1 MRNPFSHTDARRPFE
16 SAPQAEVGDEL
27 QFHLEQ
33 RIRDYIAR
41 GMDPDTARS
50 TALERFGDV
59 RDVQREC
66 TELLESDRRA
76 EARRDWLADLR
87 QDLRFGVRSA
97 MRAKLFS
104 LLAIVTLAF
113 GIGANAAVFGVVKS
127 VLLDALPYADSDQ
140 LVRVYGYFRVSE
152 GNRSGLSAGEA
163 KDLLERPRTFSS
175 AAAFEGSPNDRVYT
189 SDGGA
194 HIIKMNWVQPA
205 LFHTLGVT
213 PILGRV
219 FRDEDAQSDTAF
231 TVVLSY
237 DAWQRMFNGDPH
249 IVGKAIRIS
258 SYPRTVI
265 GVLPRGFIAPS
276 GETDGFY
283 PLDLDLLLRNPVTA
297 RGSHWLGFVARRK
310 PGVSLQAAQQE
321 IITLSNDLS
330 REYPREDASIRLE
343 AISLHKSMAGD
354 TRTPLLV
361 LMASAGL
368 VLLITCANLAG
379 ALLSR
384 TISRRKEFAV
394 RVALGAGRERLVRQ
408 LFTES
413 VLLAVAGGVS
423 GILLAL
429 FGLSVLRH
437 LALPALPPYA
447 KLSLDAGTLAY
458 TMLLALLTGLAFGTV
473 PAFSVGRSSMQGVLR
488 DETRGTSESK
498 RSRRLRGAL
507 VAGQIALCLSLL
519 AGAGLLSRSLWRM
532 TSAPLGYNADGLTT
546 VDVQPPRGRFH
557 TPEEWGGFYQQL
569 EDQLRAIPGVSAVA
583 SVSELPSPTMN
594 NNGLAIEGVPLLRAD
609 AVPFVTYASVS
620 DDYFRTMGIPL
631 ISGRTFGADD
641 RPNAPTSIVIS
652 RALEKKFFPN
662 GGALGARI
670 RLGPDANEPWSVIV
684 GVVGDVRID
693 PARLGGE
700 PITYASRRQEPSG
713 VVSFLMRTQGNP
725 LDLDKNIQGVA
736 SRIDPD
742 LALHNVTTMRAR
754 LSEGLA
760 GRRLP
765 VVLMTAFGSLALL
778 LASVGVYEMFAA
790 MGAARE
796 REFGV
801 RVALGSSR
809 QRIAGLVLRQ
819 GATWMAI
826 GLAGGVIGVVLVGSL
841 LRSLLYGVKPFDPLT
856 LVATV
861 LMLFACASVAL
872 LGPVRRATK
881 VDPISVMR

>member
-1 MRNPFSHTDARRPFE
+1 MRNPFSHPDGRRPFE
-16 SAPQAEVGDEL
+16 SAPRAEVGDEL

-33 RIRDYIAR
+33 RIRDYVAR
-41 GMDPDTARS
+41 GMDPDTARA
-50 TALERFGDV
+50 TAIERFGDV
-59 RDVQREC
+59 SGVQREC
-66 TELLESDRRA
+66 TELLEDDRRA
-76 EARRDWLADLR
+76 EARRDWLADLK
-87 QDLRFGVRSA
+87 QDLRFGLRSA
-97 MRAKLFS
+97 MHAKLFT
-104 LLAIVTLAF
+104 LLAIVTLAL

-127 VLLDALPYADSDQ
+127 VLLDALPYADANQ

-152 GNRSGLSAGEA
+152 GDRAGLSAGEA
-163 KDLLERPRTFSS
+163 KDLIERPRSFSS
-175 AAAFEGSPNDRVYT
+175 AAAFEWTPSDRVYT
-189 SDGGA
+189 SEGGA
-194 HIIKMNWVQPA
+194 RIIKINWVQPG
-205 LFHTLGVT
+205 LFHTLGVS

-231 TVVLSY
+231 SIVLSH
-237 DAWQRMFNGDPH
+237 DAWQRLFNGDPH
-249 IVGKAIRIS
+249 IVGKSIRVS
-258 SYPRTVI
+258 GYSRTVI
-265 GVLPRGFIAPS
+265 GVLPRGFIAPA
-276 GETDGFY
+276 GQADGYY
-283 PLDLDLLLRNPVTA
+283 PLGLDLLLRNPVTA

-321 IITLSNDLS
+321 ITTLSNDLS
-330 REYPREDASIRLE
+330 REYPRDDASIQLK
-343 AISLHKSMAGD
+343 AISLHQSMAGD

-429 FGLSVLRH
+429 LGLSVLRH

-447 KLSLDAGTLAY
+447 KLSLDPGTVAY
-458 TMLLALLTGLAFGTV
+458 TMLLALLTGVAFGIV

-532 TSAPLGYNADGLTT
+532 TSAPLGYNPNGLTT
-546 VDVQPPRGRFH
+546 VAVQPPRGKFKSVA
-557 TPEEWGGFYQQL
+557 EWSAFYQQL
-569 EDQLRAIPGVSAVA
+569 EDRLRTLPGVSAIA
-583 SVSELPSPTMN
+583 SVSELPAASMN
-594 NNGLAIEGVPLLRAD
+594 NNGLVIEGAPPPPSD
-609 AVPFVTYASVS
+609 AQPFVTYASVS
-620 DDYFRTMGIPL
+620 DDYFRTMEIPL
-631 ISGRTFGADD
+631 LSGRTFGAEELPD
-641 RPNAPTSIVIS
+641 APSSIVIS
-652 RALEKKFFPN
+652 RAMEKKFWPN

-670 RLGPDANEPWSVIV
+670 RLGPDANAPWCVIV
-684 GVVGDVRID
+684 GVVGDVRND

-713 VVSFLMRTQGNP
+713 VVSFLIRTRGNP
-725 LDLDKNIQGVA
+725 LALGKNIQRVA
-736 SRIDPD
+736 SGIDPD
-742 LALHNVTTMRAR
+742 LALHNVTTMRTL

-765 VVLMTAFGSLALL
+765 VVLMTAFGALALL
-778 LASVGVYEMFAA
+778 LASVGVYAMFAA
-790 MGAARE
+790 MAAARE

-826 GLAGGVIGVVLVGSL
+826 GLAGGVVGVVLVGSM
-841 LRSLLYGVKPFDPLT
+841 LRNLLYDVKPFDPFT
-856 LVATV
+856 LAATM
-861 LMLFACASVAL
+861 LMLLACASIAL
-872 LGPVRRATK
+872 LGPVRRATR